1 MADIVLAQNEQ
12 LPITTESRWRDMGD
26 GTHALVVSATVA
38 AGGAI
43 NADIRVGGAA
53 VSNANPV
60 PMSDAGGSLTV
71 DQATHD
77 NLNANANMQVGDAD
91 VANGNPVPM
100 SDAGGSLTVDQ
111 STHDNLNANANI
123 QVGDAD
129 VANGNPV
136 PVSDAGGS
144 LTVDQATHD
153 SFNANANVQVN
164 DTDASTTN
172 PVPITEGDVVSISVT
187 PTISAAS
194 IYADGDAL
202 GGKLEFANA
211 VLAAGGEGIIEKITV
226 IDEDQELAG
235 IDFVLFDQDF
245 TATNDNAAFDPSDA
259 DLANCLGFVDI
270 AATSDYSDFN
280 DNSVAAKT
288 SGLRMPF
295 YFKLA
300 AGQTALRG
308 QAVVRGTPT
317 YTATDDLT
325 YIFTIRRL

>member
-1 MADIVLAQNEQ
+1 MADITIAQNEQ
-12 LPITTESRWRDMGD
+12 VPITTETRYRDMGD
-26 GTHALVVSATVA
+26 GTHALVVSAAVA

-77 NLNANANMQVGDAD
+77 NLNANANMQVGNAD

-100 SDAGGSLTVDQ
+100 SDAGSSLTVDQ
-111 STHDNLNANANI
+111 ATHDNLNANANI
-123 QVGDAD
+123 QVG
-129 VANGNPV
+129 
-136 PVSDAGGS
+136 
-144 LTVDQATHD
+144 
-153 SFNANANVQVN
+153 NA
-164 DTDASTTN
+164 DASTTN
-172 PVPITEGDVVSISVT
+172 PVPVTEGDTVRVSVT
-187 PTISAAS
+187 PTISAGS

-202 GGKLEFANA
+202 GGKFELANA
-211 VLAAGGEGIIEKITV
+211 VLAAGGAGVIEKITV

-235 IDFVLFDQDF
+235 IDFVFFDQDF
-245 TATNDNAAFDPSDA
+245 TVTNDNAPFDPSDA

-270 AATSDYSDFN
+270 AATSDYSDFA
-280 DNSVAAKT
+280 DNSVATKT

-300 AGQTALRG
+300 AGQTTLRG
-308 QAVVRGTPT
+308 QSTVRGTPT

-325 YIFTIRRL
+325 FIFTIRRL